1 MGFGINLAKGAASTA
16 VNALTGGIAGGL
28 VDGIFGLFGGGRKEK
43 KQRQWQEQMM
53 QKQWENELAM
63 QEKQHE
69 YNLEI
74 GEKNQEYAKEM
85 SEIGYQQ
92 SLGLNQINY
101 AQQNA
106 MFDKQAEYNSA
117 KKIKER
123 LKEAGMNP
131 ALAFGGGATGTGGV
145 SSGGGTG
152 PGVGAGTAPGGA
164 GPGTQAVMMG
174 LQAKAIESQIDVNKA
189 TARKINAEATNTNA
203 DLPKKAAETESQWQ
217 GIELLKK
224 QTIGEE
230 ARIRLT
236 NMQTELTEAMREE
249 SWSNWEKARAG
260 VAEIARIMEKL
271 DAEIKGMNIDNG
283 IKNDAREAIIGNY
296 FADLKTKAQKV
307 IESQAKVQLSK
318 QQMEVFKK
326 NIEDIQSIITNR
338 DMTEE
343 KRRKAIDT
351 EIDYTLYKMGLEG
364 QQNVRQWIYEGI
376 NAVSKLMPYGK

>member
-1 MGFGINLAKGAASTA
+1 MGFGIDLAKGAANTA
-16 VNALTGGIAGGL
+16 INTLTGGLVGGL
-28 VDGIFGLFGGGRKEK
+28 TNGIFGLFSGGRKDKE
-43 KQRQWQEQMM
+43 QRRWQEQMM

-85 SEIGYQQ
+85 NEIGYQQ

-117 KKIKER
+117 EKIKER
-123 LKEAGMNP
+123 LKKAGMNP

-145 SSGGGTG
+145 SSGGGTA
-152 PGVGAGTAPGGA
+152 PGTGAGTAPGGA

-174 LQAKAIESQIDVNKA
+174 LQARAIESQIDVNKA
-189 TARKINAEATNTNA
+189 TARKINAEATSTNA
-203 DLPKKAAETESQWQ
+203 ELPKKAAETENQWQ

-224 QTIGEE
+224 QTISEE
-230 ARIRLT
+230 AKIKLT

-249 SWSNWEKARAG
+249 SWSNWEKAKAG
-260 VAEIARIMEKL
+260 IAEISRIMERL
-271 DAEIKGMNIDNG
+271 DAEINGLNIDNE

-296 FADLKTKAQKV
+296 FADLKTKAQSI
-307 IESQAKVQLSK
+307 IESQAKVQLNK
-318 QQMEVFKK
+318 QQIKLLKE
-326 NIEDIQSIITNR
+326 NIRDIQSIVTNR

-351 EIDYTLYKMGLEG
+351 EIDYMLYKMNLEN
-364 QQNVRQWIYEGI
+364 QQNIRQWIYEGI
-376 NAVSKLMPYGK
+376 DAVSKLMPY

>member
-16 VNALTGGIAGGL
+16 ANALTGGIVGGL
-28 VDGIFGLFGGGRKEK
+28 VDGIFGLFGGGNKEK

-92 SLGLNQINY
+92 SLGLNQVNY

-117 KKIKER
+117 EKIKER
-123 LKEAGMNP
+123 LKKAGMNP

-152 PGVGAGTAPGGA
+152 PGIGAGAAPGGA

-174 LQAKAIESQIDVNKA
+174 LQARAIKSQIDVNKA
-189 TARKINAEATNTNA
+189 TARKINAEATNTRA

-224 QTIGEE
+224 LL
-230 ARIRLT
+230 R
-236 NMQTELTEAMREE
+236 
-249 SWSNWEKARAG
+249 
-260 VAEIARIMEKL
+260 
-271 DAEIKGMNIDNG
+271 
-283 IKNDAREAIIGNY
+283 
-296 FADLKTKAQKV
+296 
-307 IESQAKVQLSK
+307 SK
-318 QQMEVFKK
+318 E
-326 NIEDIQSIITNR
+326 
-338 DMTEE
+338 
-343 KRRKAIDT
+343 
-351 EIDYTLYKMGLEG
+351 YLL
-364 QQNVRQWIYEGI
+364 
-376 NAVSKLMPYGK
+376 L

>member
-1 MGFGINLAKGAASTA
+1 MGFGLSLAKGAASTA
-16 VNALTGGIAGGL
+16 ANALTGGLAGGL
-28 VDGIFGLFGGGRKEK
+28 VDGIFGLFGGNKEK

-63 QEKQHE
+63 QEKQHG

-85 SEIGYQQ
+85 SQIGYEQN
-92 SLGLNQINY
+92 LGMNRINY

-117 KKIKER
+117 AKIKER

-131 ALAFGGGATGTGGV
+131 ALAFGNGATGTGGV

-152 PGVGAGTAPGGA
+152 SGGGAGSAPGGA

-189 TARKINAEATNTNA
+189 TARKINAEATSTSA
-203 DLPKKAAETESQWQ
+203 DLPKKAVETESQWQ

-230 ARIRLT
+230 ARTKLT
-236 NMQTELTEAMREE
+236 QIQTELTEAMREE
-249 SWSNWEKARAG
+249 SWASWEKARAG
-260 VAEIARIMEKL
+260 VAEIARIMEL
-271 DAEIKGMNIDNG
+271 
-283 IKNDAREAIIGNY
+283 
-296 FADLKTKAQKV
+296 
-307 IESQAKVQLSK
+307 LS
-318 QQMEVFKK
+318 
-326 NIEDIQSIITNR
+326 
-338 DMTEE
+338 
-343 KRRKAIDT
+343 
-351 EIDYTLYKMGLEG
+351 
-364 QQNVRQWIYEGI
+364 
-376 NAVSKLMPYGK
+376 

>member
-1 MGFGINLAKGAASTA
+1 MGFGIDLAKGAASTA
-16 VNALTGGIAGGL
+16 INTLTGGIVSGL
-28 VDGIFGLFGGGRKEK
+28 TDGIFGLFSGGRKEK

-85 SEIGYQQ
+85 NEIGYQQ

-117 KKIKER
+117 EKIKER
-123 LKEAGMNP
+123 LKKAGMNP

-189 TARKINAEATNTNA
+189 TARKINAEATSTNA
-203 DLPKKAAETESQWQ
+203 DLQKKAVETESQWQ

-249 SWSNWEKARAG
+249 SWSNWEKARAE
-260 VAEIARIMEKL
+260 VAEISRIMEKL
-271 DAEIKGMNIDNG
+271 DAEINGMNIDNG

-296 FADLKTKAQKV
+296 FADLKTKAQSV
-307 IESQAKVQLSK
+307 IESQAKIQLNK
-318 QQMEVFKK
+318 QQIEVFKK
-326 NIEDIQSIITNR
+326 NMEDIQSIITNR

-364 QQNVRQWIYEGI
+364 QQNIRQWIYEGI

>member
-1 MGFGINLAKGAASTA
+1 MGFGIDLAKGAANTA
-16 VNALTGGIAGGL
+16 INTLTGGLVGGL
-28 VDGIFGLFGGGRKEK
+28 TNGIFGLFSGGRKDKE
-43 KQRQWQEQMM
+43 QRRWQEQMM

-85 SEIGYQQ
+85 NEIGYQQ

-117 KKIKER
+117 EKIKER
-123 LKEAGMNP
+123 LKKAGMNP

-145 SSGGGTG
+145 SSGGGTA
-152 PGVGAGTAPGGA
+152 PGTGAGTAPGGA

-174 LQAKAIESQIDVNKA
+174 LQARAIESQIDVNKA
-189 TARKINAEATNTNA
+189 TARKINAEATSTNA
-203 DLPKKAAETESQWQ
+203 ELPKKAAETENQWQ

-224 QTIGEE
+224 QTISEE
-230 ARIRLT
+230 AKIKLT

-249 SWSNWEKARAG
+249 SWSNWEKAKAG
-260 VAEIARIMEKL
+260 IAEISRIMERL
-271 DAEIKGMNIDNG
+271 DAEINGLNIDNE

-296 FADLKTKAQKV
+296 FADLKTKAQSI
-307 IESQAKVQLSK
+307 IESQAKVQLNK
-318 QQMEVFKK
+318 QQIKLLKE
-326 NIEDIQSIITNR
+326 NIKDIQSIVTNR

-351 EIDYTLYKMGLEG
+351 EIDYMLYKMNLEN
-364 QQNVRQWIYEGI
+364 QQNIRQWIYEGI
-376 NAVSKLMPYGK
+376 DAVSKLMPY

>member
-16 VNALTGGIAGGL
+16 ANALTGGL
-28 VDGIFGLFGGGRKEK
+28 VNGIFGLFGKGNQDK
-43 KQRQWQEQMM
+43 KLRQWQEQMM
-53 QKQWENELAM
+53 QKQWEYEIAM

-85 SEIGYQQ
+85 SDIGYQQ

-117 KKIKER
+117 ERIKER
-123 LKEAGMNP
+123 LKKAGMNP

-152 PGVGAGTAPGGA
+152 PGVGPGTAPGGA

-174 LQAKAIESQIDVNKA
+174 LQAKAIESQIRVNKA
-189 TARKINAEATNTNA
+189 TARKINAEATNTKA
-203 DLPKKAAETESQWQ
+203 ELPKKAVETESQWQ

-230 ARIRLT
+230 ARIKLT

-271 DAEIKGMNIDNG
+271 DAEINGLNIDNE
-283 IKNDAREAIIGNY
+283 IKNDAKEAIIGNY
-296 FADLKTKAQKV
+296 FADLKTKAQSV
-307 IESQAKVQLSK
+307 IESQAKVQLNK
-318 QQMEVFKK
+318 QQIEVFKK
-326 NIEDIQSIITNR
+326 NMEDIQSIITNR

-364 QQNVRQWIYEGI
+364 QQNVRQWIYDGI